1 MTPLPPGQEVSRW
14 LTLGGRDG
22 EGDKTARVGLCV
34 RLIERKMEKRR
45 GERERGGGRERRRG
59 EIRKRVSERE
69 TLFCIDEI
77 EE

>member
-45 GERERGGGRERRRG
+45 GERERERGGGGGGRERRDQ
-59 EIRKRVSERE
+59 KERE
-69 TLFCIDEI
+69 
-77 EE
+77 